1 MYVCMYAWMDEDKN
15 QVKARQSRVDGEK
28 NRVGGQRGRMNQDS
42 RGPFSGQPPEDKVMM
57 ICYSVGRWY
66 Q

>member
-1 MYVCMYAWMDEDKN
+1 MYVCMYAWMYEDKN
-15 QVKARQSRVDGEK
+15 QGEAESSREK
-28 NRVGGQRGRMNQDS
+28 SGWWAQRANESDS